1 MDWVL
6 PPHAAYA
13 AAYLNDVII
22 HSDTWAEHMQLVAAV
37 LESLSQAGFRT
48 NLKKCAVGLKE
59 VQYLGYHLGG
69 AQVPADQKQPSH
81 PAWIPRPKER
91 SWDVW
96 SGRWSNLCWQRR
108 ISVGSP

>member
-1 MDWVL
+1 MDRVL

-48 NLKKCAVGLKE
+48 NLKKCAVGRCAGACRSETAIASCLHPKTKRE
-59 VQYLGYHLGG
+59 VLGRL
-69 AQVPADQKQPSH
+69 
-81 PAWIPRPKER
+81 
-91 SWDVW
+91 VW
-96 SGRWSNLCWQRR
+96 
-108 ISVGSP
+108 